1 MVVGAADVTF
11 GNTGGATRVARSAS
25 GAAEERRPLHVDD
38 RTSARVALRVEPGA
52 AATGVTKPV
61 DMVATLGWRGGT
73 AARAGRGKGGCGGNG
88 MRSRLLRGS
97 ATVKQSDGRGQRRQR
112 RGAGQGPRVGQEG
125 ES

>member
-11 GNTGGATRVARSAS
+11 GSTGGATRVARSAS

-61 DMVATLGWRGGT
+61 DMVATLRWRGGT
-73 AARAGRGKGGCGGNG
+73 ARGEGKGGVWWEWDEKAG
-88 MRSRLLRGS
+88 RSEGRQPSSR
-97 ATVKQSDGRGQRRQR
+97 ATDVR
-112 RGAGQGPRVGQEG
+112 
-125 ES
+125 